1 MKFLKSIL
9 LILILQTLLTSCK
22 NNQFSSP
29 EGIAIQQSIGEEY
42 LGYPLVEL
50 SFEKLV
56 KGEELLRID
65 IATHDA
71 KKINTI
77 LADENFDDF
86 GVINPDEL
94 LHTGFFSSLIDTF
107 SIRYQRSEKQ
117 YKALYDL
124 CYTFNHWGNDVVLPM
139 KFEKLDMEK
148 YSRLYD
154 KLSMYQERYLEL
166 AGQEPVEIGV
176 IEYYVNYRIKTNPN
190 SIELDKYRKY
200 QLYLPSYSIAS
211 MDEIKAHEF
220 PEIE

>member
-1 MKFLKSIL
+1 MKTLQTIL
-9 LILILQTLLTSCK
+9 LFLILSTVISSCK
-22 NNQFSSP
+22 NKQFSSP

-42 LGYPLVEL
+42 LEYPLVEL
-50 SFEKLV
+50 SFDKLV

-71 KKINTI
+71 KNINSI
-77 LADENFDDF
+77 LSDENFEDF
-86 GVINPDEL
+86 GEINPAQL
-94 LHTGFFSSLIDTF
+94 LKVAFFSSLIDTF
-107 SIRYQRSEKQ
+107 SIRYHRSEKQ

-154 KLSMYQERYLEL
+154 KLSIYQERYLEL

-176 IEYYVNYRIKTNPN
+176 VEYYVNYKIKTNPN
-190 SIELDKYRKY
+190 SIELNKYRKY

-211 MDEIKAHEF
+211 MDEINAHDF